1 MNLMKK
7 KISVIA
13 ASMLFVCAGLCAQ
26 NFTLDDVCASLTKHA
41 VTTGNFVQK
50 KTSASLKKPLTS
62 SGTFII
68 SREGILWNTKKPY
81 ASQMAVTESKIIQTL
96 PSGKKTVMDGSSN
109 EIFKTVSKT
118 VSSLF
123 SGSKNSIEQ
132 NFNIVKF
139 EATASAWSLVLEPK
153 DSTIAQVLKQVSVEG
168 ERKNSSAEFS
178 KMNISQTDTEIF
190 YEFTDRKYK
199 DALSAEEK
207 LFFAE

>member
-1 MNLMKK
+1 MNLTKK
-7 KISVIA
+7 KISVIT
-13 ASMLFVCAGLCAQ
+13 ASLFFACTGLFAQ
-26 NFTLDDVCASLTKHA
+26 NFTLDDVCASLTKYA

-123 SGSKNSIEQ
+123 SGNKNSIEQ

-139 EATASAWSLVLEPK
+139 EATSSAWSLVLEPK

-168 ERKNSSAEFS
+168 ERKKSSAEFS
-178 KMNISQTDTEIF
+178 KMNISQSDTEIL

-199 DALSAEEK
+199 DELSAEEK